1 MSAQPRNPVFCAIDT
16 ADFGHA
22 EALVRAVGPV
32 VGGIKLGKEFFAAF
46 GPEGVR
52 RIDAIAGLPLFLDV
66 KYHDIPNT
74 VGGAIAALCRLDPF
88 MVNVHVAGGPAMMRA
103 AADAAA
109 SATAGAA
116 RPLVIG
122 VTVLTSLDDDD
133 LAAVGLRGPVTERA
147 AAMARLARDCGL
159 DGVVCSPAEIAPI
172 RAACGPGFRLVV
184 PGIRPA
190 GSARGDQKR
199 VLTPAEALS
208 LGADDLVVG
217 RPITAAEDPAAAA
230 QAVVGELDAG

>member
-1 MSAQPRNPVFCAIDT
+1 MQPTNPVFCAVDT
-16 ADFGHA
+16 ADLGHA
-22 EALVRAVGPV
+22 EALVRAIAPI

-74 VGGAIAALCRLDPF
+74 VAGAIRALCRLDPYI
-88 MVNVHVAGGPAMMRA
+88 VNVHVAGGPQMMRA
-103 AADAAA
+103 AAEAAA
-109 SATAGAA
+109 SAAAGPD

-133 LAAVGLRGPVTERA
+133 LAAVGMTGPVAERA
-147 AAMARLARDCGL
+147 VAMARLGRDCGL
-159 DGVVCSPAEIAPI
+159 DGVVCSAAEVTAI
-172 RAACGPGFRLVV
+172 RAACGPDFQLVV

-190 GSARGDQKR
+190 GSAVGDQKR
-199 VLTPAEALS
+199 VLTPGEARA
-208 LGADDLVVG
+208 LGADVLVVG

-230 QAVVGELDAG
+230 RAVVAELDAG